1 MKNLVSEAP
10 YESEGFGRSA
20 LVDQSHLLL
29 MQIALL
35 PGQEVPLHKANSNV
49 HLLVLAGTVQ
59 VELDGVKTEMSAGDL
74 LPVAFRTA
82 MRIVNDSGSGAT
94 FLVVK
99 TPHPREM
106 EG

>member
-1 MKNLVSEAP
+1 MTRLMADAP
-10 YESEGFGRSA
+10 YSTESFGRRA
-20 LVDQSHLLL
+20 VVDEEHLLL

-49 HLLVLAGTVQ
+49 HIIVLQGEVQ
-59 VELDGVKTEMSAGDL
+59 VFLDGVVNRVGTGDL
-74 LPVAFRTA
+74 LPVAYGTP
-82 MRIVNDSGSGAT
+82 MRIRNDNSGNAT

-99 TPHPREM
+99 TPHPRAM